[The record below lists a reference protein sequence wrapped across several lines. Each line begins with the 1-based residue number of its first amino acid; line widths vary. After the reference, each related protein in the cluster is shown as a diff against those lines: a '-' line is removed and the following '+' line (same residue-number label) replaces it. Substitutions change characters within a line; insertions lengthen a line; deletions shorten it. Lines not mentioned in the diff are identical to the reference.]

1 MEFSDPSIL
10 LSVACKSHIRAQML
24 AHNTQALEVVYM
36 WPWHHWQYF
45 WGFQTSTITPTLFLK
60 LNRHSEKS
68 YMSKQLLLA
77 FMMVGY
83 KSQINIW
90 VTEGKSKIKLPV
102 GELGHKSKM
111 SINVIL
117 RKINVLMIMDIHC
130 SNLPSHM
137 NHSGIAL
144 APSISTRYIVPP
156 IHSVEKW
163 WTLNKCDCN
172 ANVGGRLIP

>member
-10 LSVACKSHIRAQML
+10 VSAACKSHIRAQML

-36 WPWHHWQYF
+36 WPWHHWQDF

-102 GELGHKSKM
+102 GELGHKTPGQ
-111 SINVIL
+111 NVYKCDL
-117 RKINVLMIMDIHC
+117 
-130 SNLPSHM
+130 
-137 NHSGIAL
+137 
-144 APSISTRYIVPP
+144 
-156 IHSVEKW
+156 EK
-163 WTLNKCDCN
+163 NKCFDDDGYTLFKSALSYEPFRNITCSKY
-172 ANVGGRLIP
+172 